1 MAISTE
7 LKYAALDDLYLDAKN
22 PRLGRQYTNANLSQE
37 NVLDLMS
44 DWKLDELAVSYLE
57 SGFWTHEA
65 LLVVKE
71 TLYGHPRLVVV
82 EGNRRLA
89 ALRYLYAALHG
100 EQISGRRLSR
110 KWNSLVAN
118 RDVPKE
124 LFDRI
129 PYIRIDSREENSA
142 FLGFR
147 HVTGIKQW
155 SPEEKAQYIS
165 RLIDDGMSYEEVM
178 IKIGSTIPTVRA
190 HYISYQLLLQM
201 ETLPDFSPQYVEG
214 RFSVMYLTLRKSGVQ
229 KYLQIDIEADPETAK
244 RPIPEDHKKNL
255 ANFALWLFGN
265 DKQLPLFEDSRQA
278 ENFNTI
284 LKSPEAVRYL
294 EDNKKPNLN
303 HAFQLAG
310 GGELET
316 ARLIYEAAN
325 SIALSLSHVHHHK
338 DSQKIQLAV
347 GKLSA
352 DFKVLLNQFPKLK
365 EKFLKDD

>member
-1 MAISTE
+1 MAIGIE

-22 PRLGRQYTNANLSQE
+22 PRLGRQYTNADLSQKD
-37 NVLDLMS
+37 VLDLMS

-89 ALRYLYAALHG
+89 ALKYLHAARHG
-100 EQISGRRLSR
+100 GEVPRTW
-110 KWNSLVAN
+110 KNLVQN
-118 RDVPKE
+118 T
-124 LFDRI
+124 LFSEKDFKKLFNEI
-129 PYIRIDSREENSA
+129 PYILVDSRGEIAE

-155 SPEEKAQYIS
+155 NPEEKAQYIA
-165 RLIDDGMSYEEVM
+165 RLIDSGMSYEGVM
-178 IKIGSTIPTVRA
+178 RKIGSTIPTVRA

-201 ETLPDFSPQYVEG
+201 ETLPDFLPEYAEG
-214 RFSVMYLTLRKSGVQ
+214 RFSVMYLTLRKQGIQ
-229 KYLQIDIEADPETAK
+229 QYLQIDIMADPETAK
-244 RPIPEDHKKNL
+244 KPIPEEHKKNL

-265 DKQLPLFEDSRQA
+265 DEQPPLFEDSRQA

-294 EDNKKPNLN
+294 EDSKKPNFE

-310 GGELET
+310 GDELET
-316 ARLIYEAAN
+316 IRLINEAADN
-325 SIALSLSHVHHHK
+325 IALSLSHVHRYK
-338 DSQKIQLAV
+338 ESQKIQQAV
-347 GKLSA
+347 EKLSV
-352 DFKVLLNQFPKLK
+352 DFKELLNRFPELQT
-365 EKFLKDD
+365 KFLKEE